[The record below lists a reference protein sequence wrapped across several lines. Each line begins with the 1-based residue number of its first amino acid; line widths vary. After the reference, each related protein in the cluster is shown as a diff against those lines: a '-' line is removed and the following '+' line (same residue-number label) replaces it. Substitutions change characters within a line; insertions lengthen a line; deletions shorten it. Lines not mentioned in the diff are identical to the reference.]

1 MVSENDPGLMPDS
14 EPVLL
19 LIARA
24 RDTNMFG
31 DIYAGWLVDHMDQA
45 AETVATGAAQGRCA
59 TVSIDQLDFMS
70 PIPVGSRVAIYA
82 SAPEIGR
89 SSITVTLE
97 AWIQGQQGDPVKVT
111 QGTWVMVSIGPD
123 GRIRPL

>member
-1 MVSENDPGLMPDS
+1 MPDS

-45 AETVATGAAQGRCA
+45 AETVATGAAQDDVRR
-59 TVSIDQLDFMS
+59 TIDQLDFMS

-82 SAPEIGR
+82 SALKLAGVALP
-89 SSITVTLE
+89 
-97 AWIQGQQGDPVKVT
+97 
-111 QGTWVMVSIGPD
+111 
-123 GRIRPL
+123 

>member
-1 MVSENDPGLMPDS
+1 MVSENDQGLMPDS

-97 AWIQGQQGDPVKVT
+97 AWIQGQGDPIKVT
-111 QGTWVMVSIGPD
+111 QGTWVMVSIGQD